1 MAKSKNFLKSPILA
15 LWLTVFID
23 LLGLGIVIP
32 IFASLFFV
40 PGAEF
45 FMKTYE
51 VWGMNI
57 STSLVYGLL
66 IASYPIA
73 QFFGAPLLG
82 DLSDKYGRKKM
93 LTLSI
98 TGTLVGYLVI
108 AWGIVTN
115 TLWVMFLGRLIDG
128 FTGGNISVAQSS
140 ISDLSTKKTRTK
152 NFGLIGMAF
161 GLGFV
166 IGPYLGGKLADP
178 TIVSWFSDSTPFLF
192 AGILAGIN
200 LILIRFNLKETLK
213 KVGNAKINL
222 LGGVSN
228 LIKAITVP
236 ELRSILLV
244 TMLFTFGFNF
254 FTQFFQV
261 YLIDKFHYT
270 QSNIGDLFAYIGIW
284 IAITQGVILR
294 PLSKKISNVQFP
306 RFSLLILGLS
316 FFLLL
321 IPDTTTGLLLV
332 IPFVSIFNGLSQPN
346 LLSIVSGL
354 ADETTQGEVLG
365 INQSVRS
372 IAQAIPPIIAGFIA
386 SISVQLPI
394 QVAGGVTLLAWIM
407 YIILFRGVKVDPKF
421 KD

>member
-1 MAKSKNFLKSPILA
+1 MDKLKNIFKSPILA

-45 FMKTYE
+45 FLKTYE
-51 VWGMNI
+51 IFGLNI
-57 STSLVYGLL
+57 STSLIYGLL

-82 DLSDKYGRKKM
+82 DLSDKYGRKRM

-98 TGTLVGYLVI
+98 TGTLIGYLII
-108 AWGIVTN
+108 AWGIVTS
-115 TLWVMFLGRLIDG
+115 TLWLMFLGRLIDG

-140 ISDLSTKKTRTK
+140 ISDLSTKETKTR

-166 IGPYLGGKLADP
+166 IGPYLGGKLADS
-178 TIVSWFSDSTPFLF
+178 TIVSWFSDSTPFF
-192 AGILAGIN
+192 FSAILAGIN
-200 LILIRFNLKETLK
+200 LLLIRFNLKETLK
-213 KVGNAKINL
+213 KVGDAKIKL
-222 LGGVSN
+222 FGGITNIV
-228 LIKAITVP
+228 KAVTVP
-236 ELRSILLV
+236 ELRNIFLV
-244 TMLFTFGFNF
+244 TILFTFGFNF

-270 QSNIGDLFAYIGIW
+270 QSNIGDLFAYIGVW
-284 IAITQGVILR
+284 IAITQGGILR
-294 PLSKKISNVQFP
+294 PLSKKITNVQFP
-306 RFSLLILGLS
+306 RFSLLFLGLS

-321 IPDTTTGLLLV
+321 IPSTTVGLLIVLPLV
-332 IPFVSIFNGLSQPN
+332 AILNGLSQPN

-365 INQSVRS
+365 INQSVQS
-372 IAQAIPPIIAGFIA
+372 VAQAIPPIVAGLIA

-394 QVAGGVTLLAWIM
+394 VVAGGVTLLSWLV
-407 YIILFRGVKVDPKF
+407 YVILFSDVKLKTKF